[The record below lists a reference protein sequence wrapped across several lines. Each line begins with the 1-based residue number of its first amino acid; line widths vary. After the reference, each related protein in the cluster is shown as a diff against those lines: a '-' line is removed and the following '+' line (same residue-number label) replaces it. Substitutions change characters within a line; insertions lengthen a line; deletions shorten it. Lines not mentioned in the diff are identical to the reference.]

1 LIVLDR
7 SSFNTNQNSFTRSVA
22 QQKKKDWDIYIA
34 HRIQVE
40 FFSLQAP
47 GKGIQADIVL
57 GVYRGVKDFVRAKT
71 KKITL
76 FKRRFDAN
84 CLPLQ
89 PAHEQLS
96 PPQKHPSS
104 SICFCGNSAV
114 WYHFKTRIAD
124 KETRQKIRKNKWQS
138 FFLFFCAGENI
149 LLAQRAWQN
158 RGDVRCSRYR
168 PVGGCKST
176 MCATRKVEPIKSPQR
191 EKKILTERER
201 QTNFRLKAWL
211 KHPFC
216 FLSENLCHAPS
227 QAHYKNRQRQNNH
240 PLT

>member
-1 LIVLDR
+1 MNRHEKSPFTTTRPKPRRSIEEVTESKEQHTCLILRRKRSGFVLPWSLVCLPLGVFIFVGFEHYKQSRVLIVLDR

-22 QQKKKDWDIYIA
+22 QQKKRLGHLYCPPNSS
-34 HRIQVE
+34 RIL
-40 FFSLQAP
+40 FSASARKRNSSWHCSWSVQ
-47 GKGIQADIVL
+47 G
-57 GVYRGVKDFVRAKT
+57 GVKDFVRAKT
-71 KKITL
+71 KITL

-138 FFLFFCAGENI
+138 IFLFFCAGENI
-149 LLAQRAWQN
+149 LLAQRA
-158 RGDVRCSRYR
+158 
-168 PVGGCKST
+168 
-176 MCATRKVEPIKSPQR
+176 
-191 EKKILTERER
+191 
-201 QTNFRLKAWL
+201 
-211 KHPFC
+211 
-216 FLSENLCHAPS
+216 
-227 QAHYKNRQRQNNH
+227 
-240 PLT
+240 